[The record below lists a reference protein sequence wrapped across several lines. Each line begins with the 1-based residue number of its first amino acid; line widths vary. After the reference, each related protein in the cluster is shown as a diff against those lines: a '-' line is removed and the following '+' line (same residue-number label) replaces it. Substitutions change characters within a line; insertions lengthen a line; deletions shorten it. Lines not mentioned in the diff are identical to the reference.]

1 MAFPLLAFGLS
12 AAMTKVL
19 LGVVVVAMLGLGGT
33 SAKLWWDKRGLQ
45 KDLLEQKE
53 QVVDLRA
60 ENLVLKDNN
69 AILKGNMKKLAE
81 ANYNT
86 YLTVKQILAERE
98 VAVRSI
104 KSLALATQAEKA
116 RLQALNK
123 KIETMLKDAAN
134 DGEVAPILREI
145 IREIE
150 ASRQER
156 GPK

>member
-1 MAFPLLAFGLS
+1 MAFPLVAFGLS
-12 AAMTKVL
+12 AALTKVL

-33 SAKLWWDKRGLQ
+33 SAKLWFDKRGLQ
-45 KDLLEQKE
+45 KDLQEQKAE
-53 QVVDLRA
+53 LVDLKA

-69 AILKGNMKKLAE
+69 SVLKANLKKLAE
-81 ANYNT
+81 SNYNT

-116 RLQALNK
+116 RLQMLNK
-123 KIETMLKDAAN
+123 KIEQMLKDAAN
-134 DGEVAPILREI
+134 DGEVAPVLREI